1 MTQYN
6 PEDYWHNRGVDY
18 QAPGEVLELPE
29 VENLKKIVYQESA
42 IDKNISFLE
51 VGAGYGRILT
61 KLSGIETFQ
70 PNNYTMCDFVQ
81 SMRYNCLRNTK
92 RLPDYWDGITMSY
105 PDKSFDFVISFS
117 VLLHVPSDMID
128 RIFAEHVRVC
138 KKSFFIA
145 TYNSGF
151 EKLAPHCFEHDYK
164 RLFEKHDLKII
175 SEKFFQ
181 NGLRANWLLEV

>member
-42 IDKNISFLE
+42 LDKNMFFLE

-61 KLSGIETFQ
+61 KLSGIGAFQ

-92 RLPDYWDGITMSY
+92 RLPDYWDGTTLPY
-105 PDKSFDFVISFS
+105 PDKTFDFVISFS
-117 VLLHVPSDMID
+117 VLLHVPSDMIEH
-128 RIFAEHVRVC
+128 IFAEHIRVC

-151 EKLAPHCFEHDYK
+151 EKLAQHCFEHDYK

-175 SEKFFQ
+175 NERFFQ
-181 NGLRANWLLEV
+181 DGLRANWLLEV